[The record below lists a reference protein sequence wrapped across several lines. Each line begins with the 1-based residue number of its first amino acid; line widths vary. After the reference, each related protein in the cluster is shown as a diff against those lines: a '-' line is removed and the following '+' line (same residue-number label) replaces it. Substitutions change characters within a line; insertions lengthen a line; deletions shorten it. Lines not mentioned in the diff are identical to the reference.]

1 MVERYPHTIILAK
14 TFDHVKD
21 GDGYFSLGTSTPE
34 SITIQCR
41 IVQMGAGPG
50 RSMVGNSEM
59 GDVIVPSFTV
69 SLPLIEGD
77 YSKGTVTWN
86 EVQYNIIKFYK
97 YQARCKIW
105 I

>member
-1 MVERYPHTIILAK
+1 MVERYPHTITIK
-14 TFDHVKD
+14 RSYDYVKGSD
-21 GDGYFSLGTSTPE
+21 GFFSLGTSSPDE
-34 SITIQCR
+34 ITVQCR
-41 IVQMGAGPG
+41 VVQMGAGPG

-59 GDVIVPSFTV
+59 GDVIIPSFTC
-69 SLPLIEGD
+69 SLPELEGD

-86 EVQYNIIKFYK
+86 GVEYNIIKYYR